1 MHRSIRQEKFRP
13 EAGLGKARL
22 PVAGTAR
29 LSGSSRLA
37 AALVA
42 VALASVS
49 LPALAQDAAPAAPA
63 ATAPAAA
70 KPAADVANVKI
81 GVLKQLVDAP
91 KPLSLLDIP
100 PADDGFSGA
109 RLAAEDNNTT
119 GRFMKQHFDIV
130 EVEVPVGGDA
140 VAALR
145 NLMADG
151 VHFIVT
157 LAPAET
163 VLALADAAGS
173 EALILNAGAPDDRLR
188 GEDCRLNVLHLG
200 PSRAMLADALAQFLM
215 WKRWDEWFLIRG
227 SHPNDAL
234 WAAALQRAATRFGAK
249 VVEERVYEDTGGSRR
264 TDSGHVQV
272 QKQIPV
278 FTQRAEEHDVIVV
291 ADESEIFGEY
301 LPYRTWEPSLVTG
314 SAGLVPVSWHP
325 AHEQWGATQLQSRFV
340 KKNNRTMRPLDYQA
354 WMAVRSIG
362 EGATRTSSVGF
373 GLIRDYIKGP
383 DFNLAAFKGQALTF
397 RPWDGQLRQPIIL
410 GTPKLPVTVSPQ
422 EGYLHKVTELD
433 TLGYDQPESA
443 CKF

>member
-1 MHRSIRQEKFRP
+1 MHRSFRQEKFRP
-13 EAGLGKARL
+13 AARRTGTRRLG
-22 PVAGTAR
+22 
-29 LSGSSRLA
+29 

-42 VALASVS
+42 VALASAT
-49 LPALAQDAAPAAPA
+49 LPATAQDASPTAPA
-63 ATAPAAA
+63 AAA
-70 KPAADVANVKI
+70 KPAAEVANVKI

-145 NLMADG
+145 DLMADG

-200 PSRAMLADALAQFLM
+200 PSRAMLADALAQYLM

-340 KKNNRTMRPLDYQA
+340 KKNNRTMRPPRLPGLDGGAQHRGRGDADEIRRVRAGPRLYQ
-354 WMAVRSIG
+354 RSRLQPRRLQG
-362 EGATRTSSVGF
+362 PGPDVPSVGRPAAPADHPRHAEAA
-373 GLIRDYIKGP
+373 GHR
-383 DFNLAAFKGQALTF
+383 LAAGKATCT
-397 RPWDGQLRQPIIL
+397 R
-410 GTPKLPVTVSPQ
+410 
-422 EGYLHKVTELD
+422 
-433 TLGYDQPESA
+433 
-443 CKF
+443 

>member
-1 MHRSIRQEKFRP
+1 MHRSNRQEKFRSA
-13 EAGLGKARL
+13 AGSTGKRRLG
-22 PVAGTAR
+22 
-29 LSGSSRLA
+29 

-42 VALASVS
+42 TMLASVT
-49 LPALAQDAAPAAPA
+49 LPAMAQDAAPAQSAP
-63 ATAPAAA
+63 PAAA
-70 KPAADVANVKI
+70 KPAADMANVKI
-81 GVLKQLVDAP
+81 GVLKQAVDAP
-91 KPLSLLDIP
+91 VPLSLLDIP

-140 VAALR
+140 VAALKD
-145 NLMADG
+145 LLAQD

-157 LAPAET
+157 LAPADT
-163 VLALADAAGS
+163 VLALADAAGD

-188 GEDCRLNVLHLG
+188 GEDCRANVLHLG

-227 SHPNDAL
+227 SHPNDQL

-278 FTQRAEEHDVIVV
+278 FTQRAEDHDVIVV

-314 SAGLVPVSWHP
+314 SAGLVPASWHP
-325 AHEQWGATQLQSRFV
+325 AHEQWGATQLQNRFV

-354 WMAVRSIG
+354 WMAVRTIG
-362 EGATRTSSVGF
+362 EAATRTKSVEYAPV
-373 GLIRDYIKGP
+373 RDYIKGP

-397 RPWDGQLRQPIIL
+397 RPWDGQLRQPVIL

-443 CKF
+443 CRL

>member
-1 MHRSIRQEKFRP
+1 MRRSFRQEKFRLA
-13 EAGLGKARL
+13 AGWAGNGRLG
-22 PVAGTAR
+22 
-29 LSGSSRLA
+29 

-42 VALASVS
+42 AALASAM
-49 LPALAQDAAPAAPA
+49 LPAAAQDAAPATPSATP
-63 ATAPAAA
+63 ATAA
-70 KPAADVANVKI
+70 KAPADVANIKI
-81 GVLKQLVDAP
+81 GVLKQAVDAP
-91 KPLSLLDIP
+91 VPLSLLDIP

-145 NLMADG
+145 DLLAQDI
-151 VHFIVT
+151 HFIVT
-157 LAPAET
+157 LAPADT
-163 VLALADAAGS
+163 VLALADAAGD

-188 GEDCRLNVLHLG
+188 GEDCRANVLHLG
-200 PSRAMLADALAQFLM
+200 PSRAMLADALAQYLM

-227 SHPNDAL
+227 SHPNDQL

-264 TDSGHVQV
+264 TDTGHVQV

-278 FTQRAEEHDVIVV
+278 FTQRAEDHDVIVV

-314 SAGLVPVSWHP
+314 SAGLVPASWHP
-325 AHEQWGATQLQSRFV
+325 AHEQWGATQLQNRFV

-354 WMAVRSIG
+354 WMAVRTIG
-362 EGATRTSSVGF
+362 EATTRSKSVEYAPV
-373 GLIRDYIKGP
+373 RDYIKGP
-383 DFNLAAFKGQALTF
+383 DFNLAAFKGLALTF
-397 RPWDGQLRQPIIL
+397 RPWDGQLRQPVIL

-433 TLGYDQPESA
+433 TLGFDQPESA
-443 CKF
+443 CKL

>member
-1 MHRSIRQEKFRP
+1 MQRIMRQEKFRLR
-13 EAGLGKARL
+13 AGSTGRRRLG
-22 PVAGTAR
+22 VA
-29 LSGSSRLA
+29 LVA
-37 AALVA
+37 AAL
-42 VALASVS
+42 ASAT
-49 LPALAQDAAPAAPA
+49 LPAAAQDAAPASP
-63 ATAPAAA
+63 TAPSPA

-81 GVLKQLVDAP
+81 GVLKQAVDAP
-91 KPLSLLDIP
+91 TPLSLLDIP

-140 VAALR
+140 VAALKD
-145 NLMADG
+145 LLAQD
-151 VHFIVT
+151 VHFVVT
-157 LAPAET
+157 LAPADT
-163 VLALADAAGS
+163 VLALADAAGD

-188 GEDCRLNVLHLG
+188 GEDCRANVLHLG

-227 SHPNDAL
+227 SHPNDQL

-249 VVEERVYEDTGGSRR
+249 IVEERVYEDTGGSRR

-278 FTQRAEEHDVIVV
+278 FTQRAEDHDVIVV

-325 AHEQWGATQLQSRFV
+325 AHEQWGATQLQNRFV

-354 WMAVRSIG
+354 WMAVRTIG
-362 EGATRTSSVGF
+362 EAATRTKSVEYAPV
-373 GLIRDYIKGP
+373 RDYIKGP

-397 RPWDGQLRQPIIL
+397 RPWDGQLRQPVIL

-433 TLGYDQPESA
+433 TLGFDQPESA
-443 CKF
+443 CKL

>member
-1 MHRSIRQEKFRP
+1 MQRIMRQEKFRLR
-13 EAGLGKARL
+13 AGSTGR
-22 PVAGTAR
+22 R
-29 LSGSSRLA
+29 RLA

-42 VALASVS
+42 AALASAT
-49 LPALAQDAAPAAPA
+49 LPAAAQDAAPASP
-63 ATAPAAA
+63 TPPSPA

-81 GVLKQLVDAP
+81 GVLKQAVDAP
-91 KPLSLLDIP
+91 TPLSLLDIP

-140 VAALR
+140 VAALKD
-145 NLMADG
+145 LLAAD
-151 VHFIVT
+151 VHFVVT
-157 LAPAET
+157 LAPADT
-163 VLALADAAGS
+163 VLALADAAGD

-188 GEDCRLNVLHLG
+188 GEDCRANVLHLG
-200 PSRAMLADALAQFLM
+200 PSRAMLADALAQYLM

-227 SHPNDAL
+227 SHPNDQL

-249 VVEERVYEDTGGSRR
+249 IVEERVYEDTGGSRR

-278 FTQRAEEHDVIVV
+278 FTQRAEDHDVIVV

-325 AHEQWGATQLQSRFV
+325 AHEQWGATQLQNRFV

-354 WMAVRSIG
+354 WMAVRTIG
-362 EGATRTSSVGF
+362 EAATRTKSVEYAPV
-373 GLIRDYIKGP
+373 RDYIKGP

-397 RPWDGQLRQPIIL
+397 RPWDGQLRQPVIL

-433 TLGYDQPESA
+433 TLGFDQPESA
-443 CKF
+443 CKL

>member
-1 MHRSIRQEKFRP
+1 MRRSFRQEKFRLA
-13 EAGLGKARL
+13 AGWAGNGRLG
-22 PVAGTAR
+22 
-29 LSGSSRLA
+29 

-42 VALASVS
+42 VALASAM
-49 LPALAQDAAPAAPA
+49 LPAAAQDAAPATPS
-63 ATAPAAA
+63 ATPAAA
-70 KPAADVANVKI
+70 AKAPADIANIKI
-81 GVLKQLVDAP
+81 GVLKQAVDAP
-91 KPLSLLDIP
+91 VPLSLLDIP

-145 NLMADG
+145 DLLAQD

-157 LAPAET
+157 LAPADT
-163 VLALADAAGS
+163 VLALADAAGD
-173 EALILNAGAPDDRLR
+173 EALLLNAGAPDDRLR
-188 GEDCRLNVLHLG
+188 GEDCRANVLHLG
-200 PSRAMLADALAQFLM
+200 PSRAMLADALAQYLM

-227 SHPNDAL
+227 SHPNDEL

-264 TDSGHVQV
+264 TDTGHVQV

-278 FTQRAEEHDVIVV
+278 FTQRAEDHDVIVV

-314 SAGLVPVSWHP
+314 SAGLVPASWHP
-325 AHEQWGATQLQSRFV
+325 AHEQWGATQLQNRFV

-354 WMAVRSIG
+354 WMAVRTIG
-362 EGATRTSSVGF
+362 EAATRSKSVEYAPV
-373 GLIRDYIKGP
+373 RDYIKGP
-383 DFNLAAFKGQALTF
+383 DFNLAAFKGLALTF
-397 RPWDGQLRQPIIL
+397 RPWDGQLRQPVIL

-433 TLGYDQPESA
+433 TLGFDQPESA
-443 CKF
+443 CKL